1 MFNVIERMAMDTYGM
16 TTGSAIKN
24 GICIR
29 CKKPALVQAADG
41 TSKYNPE
48 LFYSPAGKKEWT
60 ISAMCERCFDTM
72 FDEEEQ

>member
-1 MFNVIERMAMDTYGM
+1 MFSRTDRLAKDTYGM
-16 TTGSAIKN
+16 TREDAHTR

-29 CKKPALVQAADG
+29 CQEPALVMAADG

-48 LFYSPAGKKEWT
+48 LFYSPAGRTEWS
-60 ISAMCERCFDTM
+60 ISAMCELCFDSL

>member
-1 MFNVIERMAMDTYGM
+1 MFLRTDRLAKDTYGM
-16 TTGSAIKN
+16 TRQEAHEK

-29 CKKPALVQAADG
+29 CQQEVLVMAADG

-48 LFYSPAGKKEWT
+48 LFYSLAGKDEWY
-60 ISAMCERCFDTM
+60 ISAMCESCFDTL